1 MELLGYWAA
10 PAAGAVQRYQRAYH
24 SKCGAYCSMHAVK
37 SDNEKSCPLN
47 NNGSSKVFAKA

>member
-10 PAAGAVQRYQRAYH
+10 PAAGTVQRRQRAYH
-24 SKCGAYCSMHAVK
+24 SKCGTYCSMHAVE
-37 SDNEKSCPLN
+37 SVTEKSCPLN